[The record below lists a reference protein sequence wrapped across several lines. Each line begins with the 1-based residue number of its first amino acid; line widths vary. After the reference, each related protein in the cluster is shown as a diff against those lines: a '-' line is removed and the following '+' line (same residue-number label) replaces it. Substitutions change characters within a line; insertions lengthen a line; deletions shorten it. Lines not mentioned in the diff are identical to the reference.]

1 MGLFSSKSRSTS
13 NQTTNNTSTNF
24 GIQGD
29 NNGFITNGD
38 GNTYNIQQTDY
49 GLVGALESIGG
60 NMADSQIAG
69 FDFARDAVTGAQ
81 GMALDMT
88 EGAFDFA
95 SNVNRDSLDNM
106 YGLATDSLGFGR
118 GAMDSMAGLATDS
131 LEFGRGAMDSMAGL
145 ATDSIDAQS
154 SLARDAIAENGE
166 LANSLMGY
174 TSEAN
179 ARLSDLAMYSVD
191 AADNSNAR
199 MSDVAAYSMDN
210 ASNLARDLGAQ
221 FMDSTSA
228 AQETFNDQTL
238 LAHKQ
243 ALQFANDAS
252 RSDGQ
257 QLAINTNKTMM
268 VIVSVI
274 GSVAVLGALAA
285 MFKDGG

>member
-60 NMADSQIAG
+60 NMADAQIAG
-69 FDFARDAVTGAQ
+69 FDFARDAATGAQ
-81 GMALDMT
+81 NMALDMT
-88 EGAFDFA
+88 SGAFDFT

-106 YGLATDSLGFGR
+106 Y
-118 GAMDSMAGLATDS
+118 GLATDS

-199 MSDVAAYSMDN
+199 MSDVAVYSMDN

-268 VIVSVI
+268 YVFLGLGGMAI
-274 GSVAVLGALAA
+274 AMMVLTRG
-285 MFKDGG
+285 K

>member
-69 FDFARDAVTGAQ
+69 FDFARDAATGAQ
-81 GMALDMT
+81 NMALDMT
-88 EGAFDFA
+88 SGAFDFA
-95 SNVNRDSLDNM
+95 SNVNHDSL
-106 YGLATDSLGFGR
+106 SFGR
-118 GAMDSMAGLATDS
+118 DAMDNVYGLATDS

-199 MSDVAAYSMDN
+199 MSDVAVYSMDN

-274 GSVAVLGALAA
+274 GGVAVLGALAV